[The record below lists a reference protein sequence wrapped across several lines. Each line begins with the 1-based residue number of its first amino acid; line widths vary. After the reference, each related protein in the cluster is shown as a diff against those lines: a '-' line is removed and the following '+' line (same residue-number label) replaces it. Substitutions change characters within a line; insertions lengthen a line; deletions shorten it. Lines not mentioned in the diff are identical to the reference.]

1 MVTGE
6 TSARS
11 KVCVRLSETFDGP
24 QSTEANEDENAECS
38 STKKQKIN

>member
-1 MVTGE
+1 MIAEENSV
-6 TSARS
+6 RS
-11 KVCVRLSETFDGP
+11 KVCVRLSERFDGP